1 MFVFFFAQN
10 STNSFFP
17 IYILF
22 FFSLMECSFFFL
34 HNYRNGKGKVYESFL
49 CLLCKASSSSV
60 EDAATFGLHMSTF
73 R

>member
-1 MFVFFFAQN
+1 MFVFFLHKTQLTA
-10 STNSFFP
+10 FFP
-17 IYILF
+17 FIYYF
-22 FFSLMECSFFFL
+22 FFPSWNALFFFL